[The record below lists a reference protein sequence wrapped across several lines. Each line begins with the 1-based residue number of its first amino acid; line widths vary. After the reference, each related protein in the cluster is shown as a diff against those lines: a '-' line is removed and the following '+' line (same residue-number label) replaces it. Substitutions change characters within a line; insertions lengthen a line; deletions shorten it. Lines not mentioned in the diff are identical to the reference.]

1 MKNSSHTGRFPRCM
15 ESAFG
20 PYNRSSQCAIQPMTP
35 DRIPSFDL
43 ALYLVAVLALIV
55 LIGVL

>member
-1 MKNSSHTGRFPRCM
+1 MNARRYPRTCD
-15 ESAFG
+15 EAFG
-20 PYNRSSQCAIQPMTP
+20 PYNRSSQCRIEPMEA
-35 DRIPSFDL
+35 DRIPSYDL

>member
-1 MKNSSHTGRFPRCM
+1 MNARRYSRTM
-15 ESAFG
+15 EEAFG
-20 PYNRSSQCAIQPMTP
+20 PYHRSSVCPIEPMEA